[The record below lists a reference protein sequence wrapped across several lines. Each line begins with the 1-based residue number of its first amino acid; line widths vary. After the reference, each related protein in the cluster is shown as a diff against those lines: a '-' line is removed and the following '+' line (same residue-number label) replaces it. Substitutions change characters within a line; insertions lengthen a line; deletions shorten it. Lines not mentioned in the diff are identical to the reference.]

1 MYTKDQTGTIT
12 FGDNTTSKVEIV
24 AIKTYPASGM
34 SSDIIF
40 KYQENETHRPLT
52 NPALIQLGHEE
63 GTFNLPEGLA
73 DMVFKAD

>member
-12 FGDNTTSKVEIV
+12 FGDKTTSKVVITSV
-24 AIKTYPASGM
+24 VTYPASGM
-34 SSDIIF
+34 PNDIVF